1 MLKLHLENLNGNPEK
16 NIPMS
21 EMFDDD
27 FNPLE
32 DLHTCMLTIQKQTE
46 AISNLVGVI
55 NKLTVENR
63 QQQALN
69 RSFKNHIAALESRIS
84 AIEQASTNRSH

>member
-1 MLKLHLENLNGNPEK
+1 
-16 NIPMS
+16 MS
-21 EMFDDD
+21 EMFDDN

-32 DLHTCMLTIQKQTE
+32 DLHTCMLTLQKQTE
-46 AISNLVGVI
+46 AITNIVGVI

-63 QQQALN
+63 QHQALN
-69 RSFKNHIAALESRIS
+69 RSLKNHIAALESRIS